1 MAARNGFDL
10 GAVVG
15 TAFEHLKALVVEDNP
30 HMRAILRSLLADMGI
45 GEIFEAADGGKAF
58 ALLPCVRP
66 DFVVTDLAMTPI
78 DGIAFT
84 RELRNS
90 RESPNPFLPV
100 IMVSGHTERAR
111 IVAARDAGVTE
122 FIAKPV
128 TSRNL
133 FLRIAAVVE
142 RPRPFVRASTYFG
155 PDRRRQN
162 DAFHVGPWRR
172 QEDHTRN
179 VAVV

>member
-1 MAARNGFDL
+1 
-10 GAVVG
+10 VG
-15 TAFEHLKALVVEDNP
+15 TAFEYLKALVVEDNP
-30 HMRAILRSLLADMGI
+30 HMRAILRALLADMGI
-45 GEIFEAADGGKAF
+45 GEVFEAADGGKAF
-58 ALLPCVRP
+58 ALLPRARP
-66 DFVVTDLAMTPI
+66 DFVVTDLAMAPV

-90 RESPNPFLPV
+90 HESPNPFLPV

-122 FIAKPV
+122 FIAKPIAA
-128 TSRNL
+128 RNL
-133 FLRIAAVVE
+133 FLRIVEVVE
-142 RPRPFVRASTYFG
+142 RPRPFVRTSSYFG

-172 QEDHTRN
+172 QEDRARN
-179 VAVV
+179 VAMV

>member
-1 MAARNGFDL
+1 
-10 GAVVG
+10 
-15 TAFEHLKALVVEDNP
+15 
-30 HMRAILRSLLADMGI
+30 
-45 GEIFEAADGGKAF
+45 
-58 ALLPCVRP
+58 VRQ
-66 DFVVTDLAMTPI
+66 
-78 DGIAFT
+78 
-84 RELRNS
+84 
-90 RESPNPFLPV
+90 
-100 IMVSGHTERAR
+100 
-111 IVAARDAGVTE
+111 ARDAGVNE